1 MSAMSAMWALRGP
14 ERHEPLRGRGMRRPR
29 PGGTGAGPL
38 LCTGMCAVLKLDSVL
53 ERARR
58 DVDALHSAPPRLAE
72 EPLLDGKVD
81 LIKGLGQ
88 GQGQVSD
95 QS

>member
-1 MSAMSAMWALRGP
+1 
-14 ERHEPLRGRGMRRPR
+14 MRRPR

-38 LCTGMCAVLKLDSVL
+38 LDTGVRAVLKLDSVL

-58 DVDALHSAPPRLAE
+58 DIDALHSAPPRLTE
-72 EPLLDGKVD
+72 EALLDGKVD